1 MEQNALNHNRGFTLS
16 KSLLVSC
23 VFSVFTLAFLAGAYE
38 LITKPPITPPA
49 LSSANTKSAYGL
61 LAVKI
66 TSENTG
72 EAVINLDG
80 FRVYASFDFDSFSDS
95 SSKHSGEFE
104 ITNLAVDQVFDA
116 NGNNY
121 NDFTNS
127 DDIRNIISVIK
138 THVQQNKML
147 ERDHV

>member
-1 MEQNALNHNRGFTLS
+1 MEQNVLNHNRGFTFG
-16 KSLLVSC
+16 KSMLVSC
-23 VFSVFTLAFLAGAYE
+23 VFSVATLAFLAGAYD
-38 LITKPPITPPA
+38 LVTKPPATAPA
-49 LSSANTKSAYGL
+49 LTSTKTKSVYGL

-80 FRVYASFDFDSFSDS
+80 FRVYTSFDFDKFVDS
-95 SSKHSGEFE
+95 NSAPGGEFTGIE

-138 THVQQNKML
+138 AHVQQNKM
-147 ERDHV
+147 VGA

>member
-1 MEQNALNHNRGFTLS
+1 MEQNVLNHNRSFTFG
-16 KSLLVSC
+16 KSMLVSC
-23 VFSVFTLAFLAGAYE
+23 VFSVVALAFLAGAYD
-38 LITKPPITPPA
+38 LVTKPPAIAPA
-49 LSSANTKSAYGL
+49 LTSAKTKSVYGL

-80 FRVYASFDFDSFSDS
+80 FRVYTSFDFDKFQDTNGAPN
-95 SSKHSGEFE
+95 GEFTGIE

-121 NDFTNS
+121 NDFTNP
-127 DDIRNIISVIK
+127 DDIRNIITVIK
-138 THVQQNKML
+138 AHVQQNKM
-147 ERDHV
+147 VGA

>member
-1 MEQNALNHNRGFTLS
+1 MEQNVLNHNRAFTLG
-16 KSLLVSC
+16 KSLLISC
-23 VFSVFTLAFLAGAYE
+23 AISILTFACIAVAYD
-38 LITKPPITPPA
+38 LITKPPATPPA
-49 LSSANTKSAYGL
+49 LASAKTKSVYGL

-66 TSENTG
+66 TSESTG

-80 FRVYASFDFDSFSDS
+80 FRVYTSFDFDKFPDTYGAPG
-95 SSKHSGEFE
+95 GEFTGIE

-138 THVQQNKML
+138 AHVQQNKM
-147 ERDHV
+147 VGA

>member
-1 MEQNALNHNRGFTLS
+1 MEQNVLNHNRGFTFG
-16 KSLLVSC
+16 KSMLVSC
-23 VFSVFTLAFLAGAYE
+23 VFSVATLAFLAGAYD
-38 LITKPPITPPA
+38 LVTKPPATAPA
-49 LSSANTKSAYGL
+49 LTSAKTKSVYGL

-80 FRVYASFDFDSFSDS
+80 FRVYTSFDFDKFVDS
-95 SSKHSGEFE
+95 NGAQGGEFTGIE

-138 THVQQNKML
+138 AHVQQNKM
-147 ERDHV
+147 VGA

>member
-1 MEQNALNHNRGFTLS
+1 MEQNVLNHNRGFTFG
-16 KSLLVSC
+16 KSMLVSC
-23 VFSVFTLAFLAGAYE
+23 VFSVATLAFLAGAYD
-38 LITKPPITPPA
+38 LVTKPPATAPA
-49 LSSANTKSAYGL
+49 LTSAKTKSVYGL

-80 FRVYASFDFDSFSDS
+80 FRVYTSFDFDKFVDS
-95 SSKHSGEFE
+95 NGTHGGEFTGIE

-138 THVQQNKML
+138 AHIQQNKM
-147 ERDHV
+147 VGV

>member
-1 MEQNALNHNRGFTLS
+1 MEQNVLNHNRSFTLG

-23 VFSVFTLAFLAGAYE
+23 AFSIATLAGLVGAYD
-38 LITKPPITPPA
+38 LITKPPAIAPA
-49 LSSANTKSAYGL
+49 FTSSKNKSVYGL

-80 FRVYASFDFDSFSDS
+80 FRVYTSFDFEKFIDSNGT
-95 SSKHSGEFE
+95 SGSEYTGIE

-138 THVQQNKML
+138 AHVQKNKM
-147 ERDHV
+147 VGA